1 MEKNLKDVVYI
12 LKKDVQPDELR
23 YSLRSVEKNFPHG
36 RVFFFCGRPEGINP
50 DVYVPFEQI
59 GATKWEKA
67 TSTYR
72 KICESDVTEDFWLFN
87 DDFFILERITELPY
101 MYRGTLKER
110 IDDLRERRGNSSY
123 CMKLEGARL
132 ELESLGFESLDYAL
146 HIPMLINKQKAIETL
161 NTFKSPMFR
170 SLYGNY
176 AKVGGIK
183 VDDVKIYNAAGLPQ
197 PGQALLSTSDASFSF
212 GRVGKIIRDKFSERS
227 RWEEI

>member
-1 MEKNLKDVVYI
+1 MDKDLKDVVYI

-36 RVFFFCGRPEGINP
+36 RIIFFCGRPEGINP
-50 DVYVPFEQI
+50 DVYVPFEQL
-59 GATKWEKA
+59 GSTKWEKA

-72 KICESDVTEDFWLFN
+72 KICESDVSEDFWLFN
-87 DDFFILERITELPY
+87 DDFFIMERIDDLPY
-101 MYRGTLKER
+101 MYKGTLKER
-110 IDDLRERRGNSSY
+110 IDDLRDRRGNSSY
-123 CMKLEGARL
+123 CMNLEGCRL
-132 ELESLGFESLDYAL
+132 ELESLGFSSLDYAL
-146 HIPMLINKQKAIETL
+146 HVPMLINKQKAIETL

-183 VDDVKIYNAAGLPQ
+183 ADDVKIYSAGLPQ
-197 PGQALLSTSDASFSF
+197 PGQALLSTSDASFKF

-227 RWEEI
+227 QWEEI

>member
-23 YSLRSVEKNFPHG
+23 FSLRSVERNFPFN

-72 KICESDVTEDFWLFN
+72 KICDSDVTDDFWLFN
-87 DDFFILERITELPY
+87 DDFFIMERINELPY
-101 MYRGTLKER
+101 MFRGTLKER
-110 IDDLRERRGNSSY
+110 IDDLRKRRGNSSY
-123 CMKLEGARL
+123 CMNLEGARL

-183 VDDVKIYNAAGLPQ
+183 VDDVKIYNAAGLP
-197 PGQALLSTSDASFSF
+197 
-212 GRVGKIIRDKFSERS
+212 
-227 RWEEI
+227 

>member
-1 MEKNLKDVVYI
+1 MEPNFKDVVYI

-23 YSLRSVEKNFPHG
+23 YSLRTVEKNFPHG
-36 RVFFFCGRPEGINP
+36 RIFFFCGRPEGIKP
-50 DVYVPFEQI
+50 DAFVPFEQL

-72 KICESDVTEDFWLFN
+72 KICDSDVTDDFWLFN
-87 DDFFILERITELPY
+87 DDFFIMERITELPY

-110 IDDLRERRGNSSY
+110 IDDLRVRHGNSGY
-123 CMKLEGARL
+123 CMNLEGARL

-161 NTFKSPMFR
+161 NTFRSPMFR

-183 VDDVKIYNAAGLPQ
+183 ADDVKIYSAGLPQ
-197 PGQALLSTSDASFSF
+197 PGQALLSTSDASFKH

-227 RWEEI
+227 QWEEI

>member
-1 MEKNLKDVVYI
+1 MESNNKDVIYI

-23 YSLRSVEKNFPHG
+23 FSLRSVERNFPFN

-50 DVYVPFEQI
+50 DVFVPFEQI

-72 KICESDVTEDFWLFN
+72 KICESDVTDDFWLFN
-87 DDFFILERITELPY
+87 DDFFIMERIDDLPY
-101 MYRGTLKER
+101 MYKGTLKER

-123 CMKLEGARL
+123 CMNLEGCRL
-132 ELESLGFESLDYAL
+132 ELESLGFTSLDYAL
-146 HIPMLINKQKAIETL
+146 HVPMLLNKQKALETL

-176 AKVGGIK
+176 AGVGGIK
-183 VDDVKIYNAAGLPQ
+183 ADDVKIYNASLPVQ
-197 PGQALLSTSDASFSF
+197 GQTLISTADASFKY
-212 GRVGKIIRDKFSERS
+212 GRVGKIIRDRFTEPS
-227 RWEEI
+227 RWETV

>member
-1 MEKNLKDVVYI
+1 MEPNLKDVVFI

-36 RVFFFCGRPEGINP
+36 RIFFFCGRPEGIDP

-72 KICESDVTEDFWLFN
+72 KICESDVSEDFWLFN
-87 DDFFILERITELPY
+87 DDFFIMERITELPY

-110 IDDLRERRGNSSY
+110 IDDLRVRRGNSGY
-123 CMKLEGARL
+123 CMNLEGCRL
-132 ELESLGFESLDYAL
+132 ELESLGYESLDYAL
-146 HIPMLINKQKAIETL
+146 HIPMLINKQKAIQTL

-183 VDDVKIYNAAGLPQ
+183 ADDVKIYSAGLPQ
-197 PGQALLSTSDASFSF
+197 QGQALLSTSDASFKH

-227 RWEEI
+227 QWEEI

>member
-1 MEKNLKDVVYI
+1 MEKDLKDVVYI

-23 YSLRSVEKNFPHG
+23 FSLRSVERNFPFN

-72 KICESDVTEDFWLFN
+72 KICESDVSEDFWLFN
-87 DDFFILERITELPY
+87 DDFFIMERIDDLPY
-101 MYRGTLKER
+101 MYKGTLKER
-110 IDDLRERRGNSSY
+110 IDDLRDRRGNSSY
-123 CMKLEGARL
+123 CMNLEGCRL
-132 ELESLGFESLDYAL
+132 ERESLGFDSLDYAL
-146 HIPMLINKQKAIETL
+146 HIPMLINKQKSIETL

-183 VDDVKIYNAAGLPQ
+183 ADDVKIYSAGLPQ
-197 PGQALLSTSDASFSF
+197 PGQALLSTSDASFKF

-227 RWEEI
+227 QWEEI

>member
-1 MEKNLKDVVYI
+1 MEPNNKDVVYI

-23 YSLRSVEKNFPHG
+23 FSLRSVERNFPFN

-50 DVYVPFEQI
+50 DVYVPFEQL

-72 KICESDVTEDFWLFN
+72 KICESDVSEDFWLFN
-87 DDFFILERITELPY
+87 DDFFIMERIDDLPY
-101 MYRGTLKER
+101 MYKGTLKER

-123 CMKLEGARL
+123 CMNLEGARL
-132 ELESLGFESLDYAL
+132 ELESLGFDSLDYAL
-146 HIPMLINKQKAIETL
+146 HIPMLINKQKALETL

-176 AKVGGIK
+176 AEVGGIK
-183 VDDVKIYNAAGLPQ
+183 ADDVKIYNASLPVQ
-197 PGQALLSTSDASFSF
+197 GQTLISTADASFKY
-212 GRVGKIIRDKFSERS
+212 GRVGKIIRDRFTEPS
-227 RWEEI
+227 RWETV

>member
-1 MEKNLKDVVYI
+1 MEKDLKDVVYI

-23 YSLRSVEKNFPHG
+23 FSLRSVERNFPFN

-72 KICESDVTEDFWLFN
+72 KICESDVSEDFWLFN
-87 DDFFILERITELPY
+87 DDFFIMERIDDLPY
-101 MYRGTLKER
+101 MYKGTLKER
-110 IDDLRERRGNSSY
+110 IDDLRDRRGNSSY
-123 CMKLEGARL
+123 CMNLEGC
-132 ELESLGFESLDYAL
+132 GFDSLDYAL
-146 HIPMLINKQKAIETL
+146 HIPMLINKQKSIETL

-183 VDDVKIYNAAGLPQ
+183 ADDVKIYSAGLPQ
-197 PGQALLSTSDASFSF
+197 PGQALLSTSDASFKF

-227 RWEEI
+227 QWEEI